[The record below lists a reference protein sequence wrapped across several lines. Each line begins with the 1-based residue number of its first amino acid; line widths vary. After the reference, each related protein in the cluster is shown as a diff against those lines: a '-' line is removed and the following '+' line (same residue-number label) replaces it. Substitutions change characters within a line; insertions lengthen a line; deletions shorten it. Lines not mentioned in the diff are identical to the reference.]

1 MKKFVFTAFIA
12 LLLSACGNKKSA
24 IDPPSHSVPDSIAAH
39 TPCADSLH
47 ITKKFVTGQFDFHNR
62 NDFVRVPDK
71 YSNKEVYLQKKTY
84 HAFLS
89 MADSARKA
97 GIKLVIVSGTRNFNY
112 QKAIW
117 DRKWQNSD
125 STTDLGKARGILQ
138 FSSMPMTSRH
148 HWGTD
153 MDLNHLS
160 NSYFE
165 KGPGKKEYEWL
176 KNNANDFGFY
186 QPYTDKSKNGRTGYN
201 MEKWHWSYMPLAGP
215 YLNFYNKNVTN
226 SDIKGFKGSELAGK
240 IDMVGNYADGV
251 SQKIKEYGKNCR

>member
-1 MKKFVFTAFIA
+1 MKKFVFIAFIT
-12 LLLSACGNKKSA
+12 LLLSACGNKKPAADPTPNGSA
-24 IDPPSHSVPDSIAAH
+24 DSLSAQ
-39 TPCADSLH
+39 TPCVDSLH

-84 HAFLS
+84 HAFLR
-89 MADSARKA
+89 MADSARAA

-112 QKAIW
+112 QKSIW
-117 DRKWQNSD
+117 DRKWKNSD

-153 MDLNHLS
+153 MDLNKLN
-160 NSYFE
+160 NSYFQ

-176 KNNANDFGFY
+176 KSHANDFGFY
-186 QPYTDKSKNGRTGYN
+186 QPYTDKSINGRTGYN

-215 YLNFYNKNVTN
+215 YLNYYNQHVTN
-226 SDIKGFKGSELAGK
+226 AYISGFKGSGLAGK
-240 IDMVGNYADGV
+240 IDMVGNYVNGV
-251 SQKIKEYGKNCR
+251 SKKIKEYGKNCR